1 MMLRNFGIGPRLTGG
16 FAVMMA
22 LVLAVALTSHFG
34 LGRLETLARRLVVED
49 GRMAASFAQARALSL
64 HLRRYEKDLFLNTG
78 EPARQKDYLERWNQ
92 TRAELT
98 RVLKDVR
105 EQGAREQE
113 RKNATSMETALTSYE
128 AGFRQVV
135 TDLEGGTLKTPQEAN
150 AAMAR
155 HKESIRVLEELAAS
169 QNDLHEAEMHTRMTE
184 VLGTIDTVRLWLLLF
199 LGFALSLAGLA
210 SWRLTRSLTL
220 PLQRAVAMA
229 ERIAS
234 GDLRERVAVDGHDE
248 LTRLLQALDGMA
260 GRIREV
266 MGQVRSEAD
275 GLSSASGHVA
285 ATSTS
290 LSQGTSEQASAV
302 EETTASLTQMTAS
315 ISQTAANARQTE
327 QMAQRGAAD
336 TELSGGAVT
345 ETVQAMRAIAE
356 KVLLIQEIAYQT
368 NILSLNAAIEAGRA
382 GEHGRGFAV
391 VSTEVRRLA
400 ERSQGAARE
409 IATLVATSVATA
421 ERAGGRLGALVPSI
435 RKTADLVQEVAL
447 AASEQATGV
456 GHVSRA
462 MSQVSVVTQQNASA
476 AEELAATSKQLAGQ
490 AASLQRLLGLFQLPE
505 RGGPPVAPASSPV
518 SMPPP
523 SALDPHFQPFMVQ
536 AR

>member
-16 FAVMMA
+16 FAVMMG
-22 LVLAVALTSHFG
+22 LVLALALTSHFG
-34 LGRLETLARRLVVED
+34 LARVEALAQRLVTED
-49 GRMAASFAQARALSL
+49 GRMAANFAQARALSL
-64 HLRRYEKDLFLNTG
+64 KLRRFEKDVFLNTG
-78 EPARQKDYLERWNQ
+78 APARQKEYLARWTETQ
-92 TRAELT
+92 AELT
-98 RVLKDVR
+98 RVLTDIR
-105 EQGAREQE
+105 EKGTQEQE
-113 RKNATSMETALTSYE
+113 LKDAASMEKALAQYHG
-128 AGFRQVV
+128 GFREVV
-135 TDLEGGTLKTPQEAN
+135 TSLEAETLKSPQEAN
-150 AAMAR
+150 AAMTR
-155 HKESIRVLEELAAS
+155 FKEPIRVLEELAAS
-169 QNDLHEAEMHTRMTE
+169 QNDAHEAAMYTRMNE
-184 VLGTIDTVRLWLLLF
+184 VLGAVDTVRLWLLLF
-199 LGFALSLAGLA
+199 LLVALTLAGVA
-210 SWRLTRSLTL
+210 SWRLTRSLIV
-220 PLQRAVAMA
+220 PLQRVVAVA

-234 GDLRERVAVDGHDE
+234 GDLRERVLVDGRDE
-248 LTRLLQALDGMA
+248 LTRLLQAVDGMA

-266 MGQVRSEAD
+266 MGQVRSEVD

-315 ISQTAANARQTE
+315 INQTAANARQTE
-327 QMAQRGAAD
+327 QMAQQGAAD
-336 TELSGGAVT
+336 TELSGSAVT
-345 ETVQAMRAIAE
+345 ETAQAMRAIAE

-409 IATLVATSVATA
+409 IASLVTSSVATA

-447 AASEQATGV
+447 ASSEQATSV

-462 MSQVSVVTQQNASA
+462 MGQVSVVTQQNASA
-476 AEELAATSKQLAGQ
+476 AEELAATSQQLASQ

-505 RGGPPVAPASSPV
+505 RSTPVAASPLPAPA
-518 SMPPP
+518 PPP
-523 SALDPHFQPFMVQ
+523 SELESHFRPFVVG
-536 AR
+536 RR